1 MSSAASVRSVPVVR
15 HGAMG
20 ERSLTDTVVREEP
33 LEIRLD
39 GETLAITM
47 RTPGADREL
56 VLGFLWAEG
65 VITSLADVA
74 AVAHCAND
82 ENCIEVTPSDRM
94 RRTASANIG
103 LRRGTMTTSACGVC
117 GRRTID
123 DLLARCTP
131 LTSVTTMSAAAL
143 TRGTR
148 QLLQAQ
154 PIFALSGGCHGAAL
168 VDTAGTVIAA
178 REDVGRHNAVD
189 KLVGALLLAGRLP
202 AGVLPADVL
211 PAGVLSAGVLP
222 AGVLSADSRTG
233 ERAGAAAPIPGA
245 LIVSGRT
252 SFEIV
257 QKAVAAGIAIVAGIS
272 AASTLAIDTAELA
285 GVTLA
290 GFVRNDELVVY
301 THAERIVPGASP
313 VG

>member
-1 MSSAASVRSVPVVR
+1 MSAVSVRSVPVVR

-33 LEIRLD
+33 LAIRLD

-47 RTPGADREL
+47 RTPGADHEL

-189 KLVGALLLAGRLP
+189 KLVGALLLAGVLP
-202 AGVLPADVL
+202 AGVLP
-211 PAGVLSAGVLP
+211 AGVLP
-222 AGVLSADSRTG
+222 AGVLSADSGTG
-233 ERAGAAAPIPGA
+233 ERAGAAAAIPGA

>member
-20 ERSLTDTVVREEP
+20 KRSLTDTVVREEP

-202 AGVLPADVL
+202 AGVLPAGVLPADVL
-211 PAGVLSAGVLP
+211 PADDG
-222 AGVLSADSRTG
+222 TG
-233 ERAGAAAPIPGA
+233 ERASAAAAIPGA

>member
-20 ERSLTDTVVREEP
+20 KRSLTDTVVREEP

-148 QLLQAQ
+148 QLLHAQ

-202 AGVLPADVL
+202 AGVLPAGVLPADVL
-211 PAGVLSAGVLP
+211 PADDG
-222 AGVLSADSRTG
+222 TG
-233 ERAGAAAPIPGA
+233 ERASAAAAIPGA

>member
-202 AGVLPADVL
+202 AGVLPAGD
-211 PAGVLSAGVLP
+211 G
-222 AGVLSADSRTG
+222 TG
-233 ERAGAAAPIPGA
+233 DRAGAAAAIPGA